1 MQSLPDNVAP
11 YRELGPFTGETIP
24 KGLFSN
30 HSTKAGVWGQ
40 VTVLTGSVRYV
51 ITEPGEEESLLL
63 EPSSPG
69 IVAPQQRH
77 HLELTGPVELG
88 ITFYK

>member
-1 MQSLPDNVAP
+1 MYTLPENVSP
-11 YRELGPFTGETIP
+11 YRELGPFTQDSIP

-40 VTVLTGSVRYV
+40 VAVHSGSVRYV
-51 ITEPGEEESLLL
+51 ITEPGEEETLMLDTNT
-63 EPSSPG
+63 PG

-88 ITFYK
+88 ITFYR